1 MTERSLLDLPDD
13 DDDFDYSSPDAV
25 YENEDEDLD
34 LDLAS
39 LDGTTPVAPAET
51 DDDTDDDDDEGAE
64 DDAVEINP
72 AFINPFVSPA
82 DSYAREIDD
91 VVEDNT
97 PDDDLSPGEVQR
109 ILLQDGAHSWHPYT
123 QHMGAPLPVP
133 IARAEGAWLYDM
145 NGRAIL
151 DAVSSWWVTTHGHS
165 RPEIAEAIAHQAKT
179 LDHVMFAG
187 FTHAPATELAAE
199 LVTRLPRGL
208 TRVFFSDNGSTAV
221 EVAIKMSLQSYVNKG
236 KPRRLVAA
244 LENAYHGD
252 TFGAMAT
259 GARTMFS
266 APFDPLLFEVARLPD
281 PSESDTVAALE
292 KLIDERGKELA
303 AVIVEPL
310 LLGAGGMRIYDEHI
324 LQSIREITLE
334 ADVHLIADEVLTGF
348 GRTGPLFACERAD
361 IAPDIMCMS
370 KGLTGGFMALGATA
384 ATETIYDA
392 FLSPDRK
399 QTFFHGHSYTAN
411 PIACAAALA
420 ALQLYNEDSEDDRI
434 RIEVAQANHL
444 ATFRKHPGVKST
456 RQIGTVAVIE
466 LQAEPGYLSE
476 IGRELSAYALEEG
489 VLLRPLGNVAYC
501 LPPYCTQ
508 DSELERVYVVIRQFL
523 DGARATGLAQELL
536 RG

>member
-1 MTERSLLDLPDD
+1 MTERNPLDLPDD

-25 YENEDEDLD
+25 YESEDDELDLD
-34 LDLAS
+34 LDAVGGSLPKADELAF
-39 LDGTTPVAPAET
+39 
-51 DDDTDDDDDEGAE
+51 DDEDDDEDDEAE
-64 DDAVEINP
+64 PDAVSDKRVVDDA
-72 AFINPFVSPA
+72 S
-82 DSYAREIDD
+82 
-91 VVEDNT
+91 DN
-97 PDDDLSPGEVQR
+97 DDLTPGELQR
-109 ILLQDGAHSWHPYT
+109 MLIQDSAHVWHPYT

-133 IARAEGAWLYDM
+133 IARAKGAWLYDL

-165 RPEIAEAIAHQAKT
+165 RPEIADAIAQQAHT
-179 LDHVMFAG
+179 LDHVIFAG

-221 EVAIKMSLQSYVNKG
+221 EVAIKMSLQSYANKG
-236 KPRRLVAA
+236 KPRRLIAA

-252 TFGAMAT
+252 TFGAMAA

-266 APFDPLLFEVARLPD
+266 APFEPMLFEVARLPD
-281 PSESDTVAALE
+281 PTEGDTVAALE
-292 KLIDERGKELA
+292 KLIAERGAELA

-310 LLGAGGMRIYDEHI
+310 LLGAGGMRIYDERI
-324 LQSIREITLE
+324 LQAIRELTLE

-361 IAPDIMCMS
+361 IAPDILCMS

-392 FLSPDRK
+392 FLSPDRR

-444 ATFRKHPGVKST
+444 ATFRGHPGVKTT
-456 RQIGTVAVIE
+456 RQIGTVAVVE
-466 LQAEPGYLSE
+466 LKATPGYLSE
-476 IGRELSAYALEEG
+476 IGRDLSAYALEQG

-501 LPPYCTQ
+501 LPPYCML
-508 DSELERVYVVIRQFL
+508 DSELDRVYEVLRQFL
-523 DGARATGLAQELL
+523 DGARATDVAQELL